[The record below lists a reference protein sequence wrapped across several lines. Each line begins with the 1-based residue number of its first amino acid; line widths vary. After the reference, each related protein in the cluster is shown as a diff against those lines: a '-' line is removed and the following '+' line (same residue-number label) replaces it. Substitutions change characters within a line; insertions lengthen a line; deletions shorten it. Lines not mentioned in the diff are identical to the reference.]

1 MPADPDYTALARQ
14 FVEAVARG
22 ADDEVRALLADD
34 VQQEEFPNRLLPNG
48 TTRDRAAMLEAGERG
63 KRVMAGQRYE
73 VLNVVAAG
81 TYVALEARWT
91 GTLAV
96 PVGSL
101 PASGEMRARFAM
113 FFEFKGAK
121 IWRVRNY
128 DCFEP
133 W

>member
-1 MPADPDYTALARQ
+1 MSAELDYAALARQ

-22 ADDEVRALLADD
+22 AADEVAALLADD
-34 VQQEEFPNRLLPNG
+34 VEQGEFPNRLLPAG

-63 KRVMAGQRYE
+63 KRVMASQHYE
-73 VLNVVAAG
+73 VLNVVASGAH
-81 TYVALEARWT
+81 VALEARWT

-101 PASGEMRARFAM
+101 PAGGEMRARFAM
-113 FFEFKGAK
+113 FFEFKGGK

>member
-1 MPADPDYTALARQ
+1 MSADLAYAALARQ

-22 ADDEVRALLADD
+22 ADDEVTALLADD

-48 TTRDRAAMLEAGERG
+48 TSRDFAAMREAGERG
-63 KRVMAGQRYE
+63 KRVMARQRYE

-81 TYVALEARWT
+81 AHVALEARWT
-91 GTLAV
+91 GTLAL
-96 PVGSL
+96 PVGAL
-101 PASGEMRARFAM
+101 PAGGEMRARFAM
-113 FFEFKGAK
+113 FFEFKDGK
-121 IWRVRNY
+121 IWRIRNY

>member
-1 MPADPDYTALARQ
+1 MSAELDYGALARR

-22 ADDEVRALLADD
+22 AKDEVDALLADD
-34 VQQEEFPNRLLPNG
+34 VQQEEFPNRLLPSG
-48 TTRDRAAMLEAGERG
+48 ITRDRAAMREAGERG
-63 KRVMAGQRYE
+63 SRVMARQRYE
-73 VLNVVAAG
+73 VLNVVVAG
-81 TYVALEARWT
+81 AHVALEARWT

-96 PVGSL
+96 PLGAL
-101 PASGEMRARFAM
+101 PEGGEMRARFAM
-113 FFEFKGAK
+113 FFEFKGGK

>member
-1 MPADPDYTALARQ
+1 MSAEPDYAALARR

-22 ADDEVRALLADD
+22 DDAEVAALLADD
-34 VQQEEFPNRLLPNG
+34 VLQEEFPNRLLPG
-48 TTRDRAAMLEAGERG
+48 GETRDLAAIREAGERG
-63 KRVMAGQRYE
+63 KRVMAGQHYE

-81 TYVALEARWT
+81 ARVALEARWT
-91 GTLAV
+91 GKLAV

-101 PASGEMRARFAM
+101 PAGGEMRARFAM
-113 FFEFKGAK
+113 FFEFKGGK
-121 IWRVRNY
+121 VWRFRNY